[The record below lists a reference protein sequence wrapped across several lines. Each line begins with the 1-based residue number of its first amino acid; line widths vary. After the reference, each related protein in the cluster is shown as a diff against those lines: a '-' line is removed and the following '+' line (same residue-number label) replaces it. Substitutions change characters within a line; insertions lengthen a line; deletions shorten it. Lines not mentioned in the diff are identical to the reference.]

1 MTGFGG
7 SSSMTGDS
15 SGGASG
21 VSGAGFSSGM
31 SADSVFEDS
40 AGISS
45 FGESSFPCDWKLS
58 RIG

>member
-1 MTGFGG
+1 MTGFGD
-7 SSSMTGDS
+7 SSSMTGGS

-21 VSGAGFSSGM
+21 VSGAGSSSGM
-31 SADSVFEDS
+31 SADSVFDGS

-45 FGESSFPCDWKLS
+45 FGDSSFPCDWKLS